1 MLHLIFQSSIDD
13 SILQRI
19 ESGDNIVFH
28 ENAVFRLF
36 KDGQL
41 TTKFQTMLANAIYFY
56 VIRDDLECRGIA
68 IEELIPGVN
77 VISYDGLVEL
87 TEKNKVILTW
97 R

>member
-1 MLHLIFQSSIDD
+1 MLHLIFQSSVDD

-19 ESGDNIVFH
+19 ESGDNVVFH

-36 KDGQL
+36 KDSQL
-41 TTKFQTMLANAIYFY
+41 TAKLQKMHANAIYFY
-56 VIRDDLECRGIA
+56 VLKDELESRGIA
-68 IEELIPGVN
+68 IDELIPGVN
-77 VISYDGLVEL
+77 IISYDGLVEL